1 MTRLT
6 RVALL
11 GVVAVVLAHLLDGWA
26 WTHLVDPEVYGND
39 RGRLLRV
46 IGYYPLW
53 IVLAAA
59 LWLQTRDR
67 RRALFLGVV
76 PGLGGLAAEVL
87 KLLLR
92 RERPGPHDGEYVFRA
107 FSERTFSTSGLA
119 LPSSH
124 ALVAFTGAWVLC
136 RLYPRAWPVWLLLAA
151 GCALTRV
158 QAHAH
163 FLSDV
168 TVAALAAWMV
178 VELATRRVG
187 VLATRDER
195 RSEGRGS
202 P

>member
-1 MTRLT
+1 MPRPW

-11 GVVAVVLAHLLDGWA
+11 SIVLIVAAHLLDGWA
-26 WTHLVDPEVYGND
+26 WIHLVDGEVYGND
-39 RGRLLRV
+39 RGRLLRIV
-46 IGYYPLW
+46 GYYPLW
-53 IVLAAA
+53 IALALA

-67 RRALFLGVV
+67 RRALLLGIV
-76 PGLGGLAAEVL
+76 PGVGGLAAEVL

-92 RERPGPHDGEYVFRA
+92 RERPAPHDGEYVFRA
-107 FSERTFSTSGLA
+107 FTERPFSTSGLA

-136 RLYPRAWPVWLLLAA
+136 RLYPRAWPVWLALAT

-168 TVAALAAWMV
+168 TVAAIAAWLV
-178 VELATRRVG
+178 VELCWRRYG
-187 VLATRDER
+187 VPRA
-195 RSEGRGS
+195 SEAR
-202 P
+202 